1 MTSSVRPQARTQA
14 RASLSA
20 SAASTSRL
28 SSITQ
33 RSLPFAL
40 TALAALSQA
49 PVQAQ
54 TTAMGPSKLSSVVV
68 TATRSKL
75 DLNQVLA
82 DVTVLTRADIERQG
96 FGNLADLLSRQS
108 CVEIVRNGNPGSST
122 SLFTRGA
129 NTQHTLLLV
138 DGVRMDTQGGSGGP
152 AWEAIPLS
160 MIERI
165 EIVRGAASSVYGSDA
180 VAGVVQ
186 VFTRKSTGK
195 PLVDIGAAIGSLGTV
210 KADFNASGLLGD
222 FDYAFGLANEYSE
235 GFNIRKVS
243 NDPAYTPDI
252 DDWRNYSLNA
262 RLGYQLNRQHR
273 VELVNTSAATDA
285 AYDASAKP
293 KAGVS
298 DRNLHRTQITR
309 ALWSAQWNAD
319 LQTELSQG
327 VSTERYETQTNKAST
342 YLTETRVRQTAL
354 SGSYKLGA
362 SLGQING
369 LLERRSDELVNSGLR
384 KDVGGRADRHQDA
397 VALAYLLSLG
407 SVDFQLHA
415 RHDDDS
421 DFGGTNTGTVA
432 TGWRFASGW
441 RAWASAGTA
450 FRAPTLYQ
458 IFSEYGPKPGV
469 AALSPERGRNS
480 ELGLNYSNGDSEL
493 GLTVYNNRIRDLI
506 TWDSGFAANC
516 ISTFGGCYGNLAKVT
531 LRGVS
536 LQGETRFAGL
546 RLQGSLDWQDP
557 RDVGTD
563 KILGRRSRTHGTLRV
578 EKTLDQWTAGAQ
590 VQANGKR
597 FDDHANKK
605 PMGGYA
611 LLNLDAGYRI
621 NKQLRVQINL
631 DNALNK
637 SYETAQGYAQAPRTV
652 LFSLR
657 YSSEL

>member
-14 RASLSA
+14 RAFLSA
-20 SAASTSRL
+20 ARSTSLRTL
-28 SSITQ
+28 PFTA
-33 RSLPFAL
+33 PFAL

-49 PVQAQ
+49 PAMAQ
-54 TTAMGPSKLSSVVV
+54 TAAMGPSKLSSVVV

-160 MIERI
+160 MIERV

-195 PLVDIGAAIGSLGTV
+195 PLVDFGAGIGSLGTV

-222 FDYAFGLANEYSE
+222 FDYALGLATEYAE

-243 NDPAYTPDI
+243 NDPAYTPDV
-252 DDWRNYSLNA
+252 DGWRNHSLNA

-273 VELVNTSAATDA
+273 AELVHTTSSTDA

-293 KAGVS
+293 KSGID

-342 YLTETRVRQTAL
+342 YLTET
-354 SGSYKLGA
+354 
-362 SLGQING
+362 
-369 LLERRSDELVNSGLR
+369 
-384 KDVGGRADRHQDA
+384 
-397 VALAYLLSLG
+397 
-407 SVDFQLHA
+407 
-415 RHDDDS
+415 
-421 DFGGTNTGTVA
+421 
-432 TGWRFASGW
+432 
-441 RAWASAGTA
+441 
-450 FRAPTLYQ
+450 
-458 IFSEYGPKPGV
+458 
-469 AALSPERGRNS
+469 
-480 ELGLNYSNGDSEL
+480 
-493 GLTVYNNRIRDLI
+493 
-506 TWDSGFAANC
+506 
-516 ISTFGGCYGNLAKVT
+516 
-531 LRGVS
+531 
-536 LQGETRFAGL
+536 
-546 RLQGSLDWQDP
+546 
-557 RDVGTD
+557 
-563 KILGRRSRTHGTLRV
+563 
-578 EKTLDQWTAGAQ
+578 
-590 VQANGKR
+590 
-597 FDDHANKK
+597 
-605 PMGGYA
+605 
-611 LLNLDAGYRI
+611 
-621 NKQLRVQINL
+621 
-631 DNALNK
+631 
-637 SYETAQGYAQAPRTV
+637 
-652 LFSLR
+652 
-657 YSSEL
+657 